1 MYAIIKDGGHQ
12 YRVEQGQRLRI
23 HFREVAE
30 NSQVTF
36 DQVCLVAGD
45 GATRVGTPFVAGATV
60 EAKVVSPLVKGVKL
74 NPSFYRVRKHSRKR
88 TGHRQHYTEIEI
100 TGIAG

>member
-23 HFREVAE
+23 HLRDVEPGTTLSFE
-30 NSQVTF
+30 N
-36 DQVCLVAGD
+36 VCLLGGEGSA
-45 GATRVGTPFVAGATV
+45 RIGTPYVAGAKV
-60 EAKVVSPLVKGVKL
+60 EAKVVTPKVGGVKL
-74 NPSFYRVRKHSRKR
+74 YPAFYRVRKHSRKR
-88 TGHRQHYTEIEI
+88 TGHRQKYTEIEI

>member
-23 HFREVAE
+23 HFRDAAPESV
-30 NSQVTF
+30 VTF
-36 DQVCLVAGD
+36 EQVCLLGGD
-45 GATRVGTPFVAGATV
+45 GTTRVGAPFVAGAKV

-74 NPSFYRVRKHSRKR
+74 NPSFYRTRKHSRKR
-88 TGHRQHYTEIEI
+88 TGHRQHYTEIVI